1 MRSPHTFRIGE
12 SGEVAIEWT
21 SESLE
26 LTYTGL
32 GADAI
37 FLALDDRDGMGS
49 PIVPHERE
57 WEGSTVFLPFPA
69 QSLFY
74 VVNDVVYHR
83 HWRDYSW
90 SAREIASRASYSSG
104 PQGRLGNL
112 SLPVGDVQRLEVV
125 IYVKNLRE
133 NYGWGTLLGSTDGSA
148 ATGTGERVIGSF
160 LRFTRDATGNT
171 TCERVRRSRSSS
183 RIRIYELFPRLFG
196 NTKTRGKQNGRLA
209 ENGCGKF
216 AEINEAALSSLVK
229 LNFTHIWLLGVVRHA
244 STTGYPELGFA
255 ADDSDLMKGL
265 AGSPFAVKDCFDVS
279 PDLAIEPENRAAEF
293 RSLLDRIHAQGLKA
307 IIDLV
312 PNHVS
317 RAYRS
322 TVRPDLHFGGGD
334 DTSEFFTR
342 SNNFYYLRTTDEGGG
357 PPLRLPTFDRAAHHP
372 ISPTCV
378 VQGDCD
384 GLFEGEQNFGRVTG
398 NNRVTWTP
406 DITDWYETVKL
417 NYGYDFREHSS
428 SCAHFPGALAS
439 SNAIPDTWWK
449 MDAVIAH
456 WQAQGVD
463 GFRSDMAHMVP
474 PEFWAWAIS
483 RARERDPQVF
493 FMAEA
498 YNDSLVVPPQNPD
511 VLGLGQGSPSTAL
524 LHAGFDAVYGHD
536 AYSVIR
542 QIYMGPKWANDIDAT
557 LGSAFV
563 ATNSVRYS
571 ENHDE
576 VRLASP
582 LAWGGLGHSVGRPV
596 SAVLYGLPGGPILLY
611 NGQEVGEPAVGASGF
626 SGDDGRTTIFDY
638 WSMPELNKWVNNHQY
653 DGGGLSSEQAELRDY
668 YRRLLA
674 LSAEPAFRNGQ
685 FFPLNPCN
693 LDNPRFGRCDGET
706 VSGHWLYAFLRY
718 EPCSGQRFL
727 VVANFHGRYSLE
739 DVRIR
744 LPSSALDFFGLAN
757 QGLMRLNEQ
766 LGASREIEFDPGSE
780 YIQLGTLPPLSPYY
794 FCISVDS
801 DSLS

>member
-1 MRSPHTFRIGE
+1 MRLPHTFRIGE
-12 SGEVAIEWT
+12 SGEVAIEWI

-26 LTYTGL
+26 VTYTGL

-37 FLALDDRDGMGS
+37 YLALDDGDGMGS

-69 QSLFY
+69 KSLFY
-74 VVNDVVYHR
+74 VVDGVVYHR

-90 SAREIASRASYSSG
+90 SAREITSRASYSSG
-104 PQGRLGNL
+104 PEKTIGGL
-112 SLPVGDVQRLEVV
+112 SFAVGDVQRLELV
-125 IYVKNLRE
+125 IYVKSLRE
-133 NYGWGTLLGSTDGSA
+133 NSGWGTLLGSTDGSA
-148 ATGTGERVIGSF
+148 ATGPGDRVIGSF

-171 TCERVRRSRSSS
+171 ICERVRRSRSSS

-196 NTKTRGKQNGRLA
+196 NTKTIGKQNGRLA

-216 AEINEAALSSLVK
+216 ADINEPALSSLAK
-229 LNFTHIWLLGVVRHA
+229 MNFTHIWLLGVVRHA
-244 STTGYPELGFA
+244 STTGYPELEFA
-255 ADDSDLMKGL
+255 PDDSDLMKGL
-265 AGSPFAVKDCFDVS
+265 AGSPFAVKDCFDVN
-279 PDLAIEPENRAAEF
+279 PDLATDPENRAVEF

-317 RAYRS
+317 RAYMS
-322 TVRPDLHFGGGD
+322 SIRPDLHFGAGD
-334 DTSEFFTR
+334 ETSEFFTP

-357 PPLRLPTFDRAAHHP
+357 PPLRLPTFDRSAQQP

-384 GLFEGEQNFGRVTG
+384 GLFEGEQSFGRVTG
-398 NNRVTWTP
+398 NNRLTWTP

-428 SCAHFPGALAS
+428 ACAHFPGALAPWK
-439 SNAIPDTWWK
+439 AIPDTWWK
-449 MDAVIAH
+449 VDAVIAH

-463 GFRSDMAHMVP
+463 GFRCDMAHMVP

-483 RARERDPQVF
+483 RARERDAQVF

-498 YNDSLVVPPQNPD
+498 YNDSLVVPPQSPD
-511 VLGLGQGSPSTAL
+511 LLALGQGSPSTAL

-536 AYSVIR
+536 AYSVMR

-557 LGSAFV
+557 LGSEFV
-563 ATNSVRYS
+563 AANSVRYS

-582 LAWGGLGHSVGRPV
+582 LAWGGLGHNVGRPV
-596 SAVLYGLPGGPILLY
+596 SAVLYGLPGGPILFY
-611 NGQEVGEPAVGASGF
+611 NGQEVGEPAAGASGF

-638 WSMPELNKWVNNHQY
+638 WFMPELSKWVNNCQY
-653 DGGGLSSEQAELRDY
+653 DGGELSSEQAELRHY
-668 YRRLLA
+668 YSRLLA
-674 LSAEPAFRNGQ
+674 LSAEPAFSDGQ
-685 FFPLNPCN
+685 FLPLNPFN

-718 EPCSGQRFL
+718 DLCSGQRFL
-727 VVANFHGRYSLE
+727 AVANFHGRYFLE

-744 LPSSALDFFGLAN
+744 MPRSAWDFLDLAN
-757 QGLMRLNEQ
+757 EGLMRLQ
-766 LGASREIEFDPGSE
+766 QRLGAPRELEFDSGSE
-780 YIQLGTLPPLSPYY
+780 DIHLGSLPPLTAYY
-794 FCISVDS
+794 FSIEAGSFS
-801 DSLS
+801 